1 MADLTP
7 GLTNEIQRVVEE
19 KHTATHLGSGGAPVL
34 ATPMMIAWMEE
45 TSRLM
50 VEPLLPA
57 GQLTVGAH
65 VDVRHLAP
73 TPVGMKVTVR
83 SALEAVDGRKL
94 AFRVEAF
101 DEREKVGEGIHERV
115 IIDME
120 RFKQRVAG
128 KAGG

>member
-1 MADLTP
+1 MADITL

-50 VEPLLPA
+50 VEPLLPP

-65 VDVRHLAP
+65 VDVHHLAP

-83 SALEAVDGRKL
+83 SELLAVEGRKL
-94 AFRVEAF
+94 VFRVEAY
-101 DEREKVGEGIHERV
+101 DEREKAGEGIHERF
-115 IIDME
+115 IIDLE
-120 RFKQRVAG
+120 RFKQHVAG
-128 KAGG
+128 KSV